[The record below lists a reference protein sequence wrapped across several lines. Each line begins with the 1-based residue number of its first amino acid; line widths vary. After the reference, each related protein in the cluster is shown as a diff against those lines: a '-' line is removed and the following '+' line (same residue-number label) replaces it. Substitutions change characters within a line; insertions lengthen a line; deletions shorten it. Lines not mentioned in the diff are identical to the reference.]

1 MGRKAKKEAKLSR
14 SRASDERWLIAR
26 FIFTV
31 QISPIFIS
39 SAAALIAATAC
50 LMHFWLY
57 VLPTS
62 SQRMDSMGGHVTH
75 AENEI
80 ANVKQLV
87 LALNTKIDA
96 ILAHHAIKIQQQ
108 PQQEMPVAA
117 AVTQP
122 QLAAAVPAG
131 FGAAAAAMDA
141 AATLYP
147 TGIPGG
153 QTQ

>member
-1 MGRKAKKEAKLSR
+1 M
-14 SRASDERWLIAR
+14 
-26 FIFTV
+26 
-31 QISPIFIS
+31 
-39 SAAALIAATAC
+39 
-50 LMHFWLY
+50 
-57 VLPTS
+57 
-62 SQRMDSMGGHVTH
+62 
-75 AENEI
+75 
-80 ANVKQLV
+80 KQLV

-108 PQQEMPVAA
+108 PQQQMPVAA
-117 AVTQP
+117 AVSPVTQP

-153 QTQ
+153 HTQ